1 MMLQLMG
8 WLYIRVPSFELFADP
23 ELVARRIAIELGIE
37 ITKKPQPLFEM
48 EPRAFE
54 DTATAWADPVDS
66 NDQRLRE
73 DKPPHWG

>member
-1 MMLQLMG
+1 MAQ
-8 WLYIRVPSFELFADP
+8 
-23 ELVARRIAIELGIE
+23 RIAMELGIE

-54 DTATAWADPVDS
+54 DTASAWGDPEDS
-66 NDQRLRE
+66 NDQRLKE